1 MKTFLIRLIRLLW
14 GLFLFAL
21 GIVIT
26 MRANMG
32 FAPWE
37 VFHAGTGKA
46 LHLTIG
52 NMSII
57 TGLVVCVIVLMMG
70 ERLGLGTILNMLLI
84 GIFIDWIS
92 ALGVIPKMEGPWLK
106 LPMFV
111 VGIIIIAFA
120 SYFYMSSGF
129 GAGPRDSLMV
139 ALTRKTGLPIGI
151 CRGTIELFA
160 VITGGMLGGMVGFG
174 TVFFVLAVGYFVQF
188 VFKMMHFDAT
198 KVKHQ
203 TLKDTWSEL
212 AEEVW

>member
-1 MKTFLIRLIRLLW
+1 MKTFLIRLIRLIW

-21 GIVIT
+21 GIVVT

-37 VFHAGTGKA
+37 VFHAGIGKTV
-46 LHLTIG
+46 HLTIG
-52 NMSII
+52 NVSII
-57 TGLVVCVIVLMMG
+57 TGLLICFIVIAMG

-92 ALGVIPKMEGPWLK
+92 ATGVIPRIDNVWLK
-106 LPMFV
+106 LPMFI

-139 ALTRKTGLPIGI
+139 ALTRKTGFAIGI

-160 VITGGMLGGMVGFG
+160 VIVGGMLGGMVGFG
-174 TVFFVLAVGYFVQF
+174 TIFFVLAVGFFVQR
-188 VFKMMHFDAT
+188 VFKLMGFDAT
-198 KVKHQ
+198 SVKHQ
-203 TLKDTWSEL
+203 TLKDTFSAL
-212 AEEVW
+212 TEEVL